1 MTANFLS
8 KYVSDRVRESATVST
23 IGTYTLTG
31 ASLGYRT
38 FSGHVPDGSVI
49 DYGVTQTSGGASW
62 ENGVGVYHAGTNTV
76 TVQQVTSSSNANS
89 AVSWSGQPI
98 TIFVTLNSASL
109 NDIQSSLQF
118 GIISGIILG

>member
-8 KYVSDRVRESATVST
+8 KYVSDRVRESATVSL

-38 FSGHVPDGSVI
+38 FAGHVPDGSII

-76 TVQQVTSSSNANS
+76 TVQQVTSSSNADS
-89 AVSWSGQPI
+89 AVSWSGQAI

-109 NDIQSSLQF
+109 NDIQAGLQF